1 MYGNHNGG
9 LPFLSPKQTRNNVPG
24 QPQHFHQARSAAA
37 EVLGRMRTLV
47 DNVAVALDGPPPTL
61 KDKLLENWTRIQ
73 EYYTPQRQ
81 DDLRKLKITDTTI
94 PHHLECMLKILA
106 QEILDTPQALEP
118 LEFGPCVEY
127 LLQYHVLSDLVDFAD
142 VDQPR
147 GMRKY
152 ALRFFG
158 VLVNV
163 IPLGLL
169 PESAIRLPLVAIM
182 RQCLHVVQTSPTTPI
197 NPLRR
202 QEPLSQASGAADS
215 ACRLGM
221 GYHNMQNDRTAVILA
236 HDLLHLIVVLFGRL
250 REHANM
256 AYLFFDWG
264 SEWQAVR
271 ASDLAVA
278 SLRSA
283 TSGYLQQSAR
293 GHELFIVHIIVEYLL
308 APGVTG
314 QLAREAL
321 VLVVQVLLAPSDKAR
336 YVSFLLD
343 QARVV
348 ELLVEHMG
356 YLHSQIPVFRPMPRS
371 PTAQLFSP
379 GYAGPRLQL
388 PLQRRLFP
396 TQSLEPLGIE
406 PRLRSLLSAESVL
419 RSAVQ
424 QDRRESAILASARLI
439 LEHVDAFFLC
449 WELLDEVAFVA
460 GADERVAAAV
470 QTQLISGFLRT
481 HVEPALLANM
491 QSRSQAITTVS
502 YLTDLITVTHSTRVL
517 DALFTVLLGSELGP
531 ERPPEA
537 VRQSNTD
544 IPPPPPRFSL
554 LSKEDQELLDSIE
567 DDALR
572 AEAALLLL
580 PPGTDLADI
589 PGLLTSNQTLNP
601 ADTSS
606 DSCPLRTLLIGWM
619 SINDDDRSHLAL
631 NTLRLFDTI
640 LSTLNQ
646 FAYTSLVLRNFTD
659 DASEDTAGFYATGPA
674 LGLGTSVAADQ
685 ELVRA
690 VIERFLDAAPSNVAN
705 AMPEVVVTSAM
716 RLDNEESIAPP
727 SLPLPPRNFQAMCSQ
742 IMRDNHGCDEYVD
755 DCLSRVR
762 ASRHYISCCWQS
774 KHFFSQSSAMDTSSV
789 DDRLAEFYPGAF
801 LTSLVAQFGVVVKRH
816 MAYNLMLTSMV
827 NKLACIAD
835 PALTS
840 YLFLA
845 NGATMPLSDAPQ
857 CAMLYDA
864 LVAASADAYVKS
876 ERVPRFAA
884 RLARQRYEGV
894 ETAIKVGAAH
904 PMSNESRA
912 QKTKAPLVA
921 PKLSLPDARIS
932 PAKSLTSAASLSP
945 QQSLRSIPGNS
956 PPVLTSSSAMD
967 VDSPAAVNEPT
978 GNSRED
984 VARAVKFLGTPIKRF
999 VHGYIVLDEFAKEMA
1014 ATALALHTLELDHA
1028 MDRQLPLPTD
1038 LAFHEE
1044 YADLL
1049 EYFDPEE
1056 PAYRRAAAVQQSL
1069 RESREAVI
1077 NLGTAETPV
1086 HNEHVPVPPHRPSRP
1101 RRRSSGARSKHNGR
1115 RRSSHASNTSNNAE

>member
-1 MYGNHNGG
+1 
-9 LPFLSPKQTRNNVPG
+9 
-24 QPQHFHQARSAAA
+24 
-37 EVLGRMRTLV
+37 
-47 DNVAVALDGPPPTL
+47 
-61 KDKLLENWTRIQ
+61 
-73 EYYTPQRQ
+73 
-81 DDLRKLKITDTTI
+81 
-94 PHHLECMLKILA
+94 
-106 QEILDTPQALEP
+106 
-118 LEFGPCVEY
+118 
-127 LLQYHVLSDLVDFAD
+127 
-142 VDQPR
+142 
-147 GMRKY
+147 
-152 ALRFFG
+152 
-158 VLVNV
+158 
-163 IPLGLL
+163 
-169 PESAIRLPLVAIM
+169 
-182 RQCLHVVQTSPTTPI
+182 
-197 NPLRR
+197 
-202 QEPLSQASGAADS
+202 
-215 ACRLGM
+215 M

-271 ASDLAVA
+271 SSDLAVA

-321 VLVVQVLLAPSDKAR
+321 VLVVQVLLAPTDKAR

-379 GYAGPRLQL
+379 GYSGPRLQL
-388 PLQRRLFP
+388 PLQRRLHP

-424 QDRRESAILASARLI
+424 QDRRESAILSSARLI

-517 DALFTVLLGSELGP
+517 DALFTVLLGAEMGP
-531 ERPPEA
+531 ERPPESA
-537 VRQSNTD
+537 RHTD
-544 IPPPPPRFSL
+544 PILLSPPQPAPKFSL

-589 PGLLTSNQTLNP
+589 PGILTSQVLNP

-646 FAYTSLVLRNFTD
+646 FAYTSLVLRNFTYD
-659 DASEDTAGFYATGPA
+659 DDTTSLGFYGAGPA

-690 VIERFLDAAPSNVAN
+690 VIERYLDAAPSNVAT

-716 RLDNEESIAPP
+716 SIDNEE
-727 SLPLPPRNFQAMCSQ
+727 
-742 IMRDNHGCDEYVD
+742 Y
-755 DCLSRVR
+755 
-762 ASRHYISCCWQS
+762 
-774 KHFFSQSSAMDTSSV
+774 
-789 DDRLAEFYPGAF
+789 
-801 LTSLVAQFGVVVKRH
+801 
-816 MAYNLMLTSMV
+816 AY
-827 NKLACIAD
+827 
-835 PALTS
+835 
-840 YLFLA
+840 
-845 NGATMPLSDAPQ
+845 
-857 CAMLYDA
+857 
-864 LVAASADAYVKS
+864 
-876 ERVPRFAA
+876 
-884 RLARQRYEGV
+884 
-894 ETAIKVGAAH
+894 
-904 PMSNESRA
+904 
-912 QKTKAPLVA
+912 
-921 PKLSLPDARIS
+921 
-932 PAKSLTSAASLSP
+932 
-945 QQSLRSIPGNS
+945 
-956 PPVLTSSSAMD
+956 
-967 VDSPAAVNEPT
+967 
-978 GNSRED
+978 
-984 VARAVKFLGTPIKRF
+984 
-999 VHGYIVLDEFAKEMA
+999 
-1014 ATALALHTLELDHA
+1014 
-1028 MDRQLPLPTD
+1028 
-1038 LAFHEE
+1038 
-1044 YADLL
+1044 
-1049 EYFDPEE
+1049 
-1056 PAYRRAAAVQQSL
+1056 
-1069 RESREAVI
+1069 
-1077 NLGTAETPV
+1077 
-1086 HNEHVPVPPHRPSRP
+1086 
-1101 RRRSSGARSKHNGR
+1101 
-1115 RRSSHASNTSNNAE
+1115 

>member
-1 MYGNHNGG
+1 MYGNHNGA
-9 LPFLSPKQTRNNVPG
+9 LPFLSPQQAHNNV
-24 QPQHFHQARSAAA
+24 PQHFHQARSAAA

-47 DNVAVALDGPPPTL
+47 DNVTVALDGPPPTL

-106 QEILDTPQALEP
+106 QEILDTPEALEP

-142 VDQPR
+142 ADQPR

-202 QEPLSQASGAADS
+202 QEPLAQAVGADS

-271 ASDLAVA
+271 SSDLAVA

-321 VLVVQVLLAPSDKAR
+321 VLVVQVLLAPTDKAR

-379 GYAGPRLQL
+379 GYSGPRLQL
-388 PLQRRLFP
+388 PLQRRLHP
-396 TQSLEPLGIE
+396 TQSLEPLDIE

-424 QDRRESAILASARLI
+424 QDRRESAILSSARLI

-517 DALFTVLLGSELGP
+517 DALFTVLLGAEMGP
-531 ERPPEA
+531 ERPPEST
-537 VRQSNTD
+537 RHTD
-544 IPPPPPRFSL
+544 PILLSPPPAPKFLL

-589 PGLLTSNQTLNP
+589 PGILTNQVLNP

-659 DASEDTAGFYATGPA
+659 DDDASLGFYGVGPA

-690 VIERFLDAAPSNVAN
+690 VIERYLDAAPSNVAT

-716 RLDNEESIAPP
+716 SIDNEESIAPP

-762 ASRHYISCCWQS
+762 ANRHYISTCWQS
-774 KHFFSQSSAMDTSSV
+774 KHTFSQSTVTDVISV

-801 LTSLVAQFGVVVKRH
+801 LTSLVDQFRVVVKRH

-827 NKLACIAD
+827 NKLACIGD

-840 YLFLA
+840 YLFFA
-845 NGATMPLSDAPQ
+845 NGATMPLSDSPQ

-912 QKTKAPLVA
+912 QKTKP
-921 PKLSLPDARIS
+921 PKLLLSLPDTRL
-932 PAKSLTSAASLSP
+932 PTKSFSALSP
-945 QQSLRSIPGNS
+945 EQPSRSIPDGNQ
-956 PPVLTSSSAMD
+956 PKNNSSAMD
-967 VDSPAAVNEPT
+967 VDSPATTEPS
-978 GNSRED
+978 SRED

-1014 ATALALHTLELDHA
+1014 ATALALHTLELDQT
-1028 MDRQLPLPTD
+1028 MDRQLHSPTD
-1038 LAFHEE
+1038 SAFQED

-1049 EYFDPEE
+1049 EYFDPDE
-1056 PAYRRAAAVQQSL
+1056 PAYRRAVTVQMSL
-1069 RESREAVI
+1069 RASRDPVI
-1077 NLGTAETPV
+1077 DLGTVEPVVDGEQTPV
-1086 HNEHVPVPPHRPSRP
+1086 RS

-1115 RRSSHASNTSNNAE
+1115 PQVVACQQHE